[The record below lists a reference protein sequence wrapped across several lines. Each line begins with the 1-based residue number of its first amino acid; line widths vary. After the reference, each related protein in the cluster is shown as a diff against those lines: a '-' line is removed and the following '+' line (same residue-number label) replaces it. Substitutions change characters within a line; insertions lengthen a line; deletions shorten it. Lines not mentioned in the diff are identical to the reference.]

1 MASLAL
7 VGAESILA
15 LTPIAIKKTP
25 VDHLSA
31 IWSRILTASV
41 IGYTVAEEKT
51 ISMSEGGAY
60 SVLGY
65 TNLLHISSSY
75 EAFRNLPAGQAMS
88 ILYTYPLWILLFNS
102 KINGEPFE
110 FKDYGYISLATLGAI
125 LLNYNPGE
133 AVKAV
138 SDEGK
143 PHQGWGLFTATFA
156 AITEAMMHVIL
167 KRLGWTDP
175 GKSVWVVS
183 SSAGLWLLAAL
194 GLYSIGSGDPYPKV
208 TGSVKDFWY
217 LTGFHGFSTFAG
229 YYLRFFAVPRL
240 STITYSVLSFSGLLA
255 SYVYGVL
262 FLGEVPGLVSL
273 LGAALI
279 LYSGVYL
286 TLSTSKSK
294 RPS

>member
-15 LTPIAIKKTP
+15 LTPIAIKKTA
-25 VDHLSA
+25 VDHVTAL
-31 IWSRILTASV
+31 WSRILTASV
-41 IGYTVAEEKT
+41 IGYTVANEKT

-60 SVLGY
+60 SLLGY

-88 ILYTYPLWILLFNS
+88 ILYTYPLWILIFNA

-110 FKDYGYISLATLGAI
+110 FKDYSHIALASLGAF
-125 LLNYNPGE
+125 LVNYDPGE
-133 AVKAV
+133 TVKAV

-143 PHQGWGLFTATFA
+143 PHQGWGLFTAGIA
-156 AITEAMMHVIL
+156 AVTEALMHVIL
-167 KRLGWTDP
+167 KHLGWKDA

-183 SSAGLWLLAAL
+183 SSASLWLLAAL
-194 GLYSIGSGDPYPKV
+194 GLYSMGSGLPYPKV
-208 TGSVKDFWY
+208 TGSMQDFWT

-229 YYLRFFAVPRL
+229 YFLRFYAIPRL

-255 SYVYGVL
+255 SYIYGVF
-262 FLGEVPGLVSL
+262 FLKEVPGLVSL

-294 RPS
+294 KS

>member
-1 MASLAL
+1 M
-7 VGAESILA
+7 
-15 LTPIAIKKTP
+15 
-25 VDHLSA
+25 
-31 IWSRILTASV
+31 
-41 IGYTVAEEKT
+41 
-51 ISMSEGGAY
+51 
-60 SVLGY
+60 
-65 TNLLHISSSY
+65 
-75 EAFRNLPAGQAMS
+75 
-88 ILYTYPLWILLFNS
+88 
-102 KINGEPFE
+102 
-110 FKDYGYISLATLGAI
+110 
-125 LLNYNPGE
+125 
-133 AVKAV
+133 KAV